1 MNIHTIVLAAG
12 EGSRMNSNR
21 AKSLQQIGGT
31 SMLEKICNTAGKIS
45 QNITLVVGYDKES
58 IISEAKKLTHLNI
71 TTSLQPKPIG
81 TGNAVKCGLDKVL
94 DNSKVLVLYGDV
106 PLIKE
111 DTLNNL
117 IKASSSGAAILT
129 TVLDNPFG
137 YGRVKTNEDGHALS
151 IVEEKDATD
160 SEREIKQVFTG
171 VLCVNKDLLTEG
183 LSEIKN
189 ENAANEFYLTDLV
202 SIMNLKG
209 IKINTCDAS
218 NEEVQGANNKKELE
232 KLETIYR
239 TMKAEELFEL
249 GITVT
254 DASRL
259 DVRGSVKA
267 GKDCTIDV
275 NVILEGEVILGNDVY
290 IGPNT
295 ILKDVYI
302 GDGSRIEAFSHLVS
316 AKVGKECVIG
326 PYARLREGSDI
337 QNLAK
342 VGNFVETKN
351 TTLGEGSKANHFT
364 YLGDTTVGT
373 KTNIGAGTIT
383 CNYDGTNKHKTI
395 VGDNSFIGS
404 NSSLVAPVE
413 IGNNSTIAAGS
424 TITKNVPENALGVG
438 RSKQLNKDNW
448 SKKKD

>member
-1 MNIHTIVLAAG
+1 VNIHTIILAAG

-45 QNITLVVGYDKES
+45 QDITLVVGYDKES
-58 IISEAKKLTHLNI
+58 IISEAQKLTHLNI

-81 TGNAVKCGLDKVL
+81 TGDAVKCGLDKVL
-94 DNSKVLVLYGDV
+94 GNSKVLVLYGDV

-117 IKASSSGAAILT
+117 INASSNGAAILT
-129 TVLDNPFG
+129 TVLDNPHG
-137 YGRVKTNEDGHALS
+137 YGRVKTNENGHAQS

-160 SEREIKQVFTG
+160 SERQIKQVFTG

-183 LSEIKN
+183 VSEIKN

-209 IKINTCDAS
+209 VKINTCDAS

-239 TMKAEELFEL
+239 SMKTEELFEL

-275 NVILEGEVILGNDVY
+275 NVILEGEVVLGNDVY

-302 GDGSRIEAFSHLVS
+302 GDGSRVEAFSHLVS
-316 AKVGKECVIG
+316 AKVGKKCVIG

-364 YLGDTTVGT
+364 YLGDTTVGI

-413 IGNNSTIAAGS
+413 ISNNSTIAAGS

-438 RSKQLNKDNW
+438 RSKQSNKENW
-448 SKKKD
+448 KKVKK